1 MGTMQFLYHPMAV
14 HFPIA
19 LWTTSFLF
27 DVLYGLSRQVFF
39 QTGSRYLVGLGLAG
53 AVVSGALGFVD
64 YRPLVQQGVGQAF
77 IDMHRIHSFLAYAT
91 TVLYAVIFW
100 ARLRWRAMPM
110 GVYVVLGLVGATM
123 ITLTG
128 YYGGEVRGV
137 M

>member
-1 MGTMQFLYHPMAV
+1 MMHFLYHPLLN

-27 DVLYGLSRQVFF
+27 DVLYAMTRQAFF
-39 QTGSRYLVGLGLAG
+39 QVGSRYLVGLGLAG
-53 AVVSGALGFVD
+53 AAVSIGAGFVD
-64 YRPLVQQGVGQAF
+64 YRLLVAQGVGQAF
-77 IDMHRIHSFLAYAT
+77 IDIHRIHSALAYT
-91 TVLYAVIFW
+91 TTGLYLVIFG
-100 ARLRWRAMPM
+100 ARLRWRAMPV
-110 GVYVVLGLVGATM
+110 GPYVLLGLVGAVM